1 MRILY
6 IELSN
11 YIGIYNGMGLTK
23 LCIDFSKCKNRVI
36 AIKGDNGTGKSTIYK
51 ALNPLGDNSIEYIPG
66 EDAYKIISYI
76 LNDGSILTI
85 RYISK
90 MRSTG
95 ERAQLKCHIKRKYLN
110 GEEVDLNPSLNITTA
125 KDVIY
130 ELFSLDDNFILLSQ
144 LSANSKGLGGLKP
157 NDRKRYVNTIVSSL
171 SVYNDMNKMFMKKS
185 NILKSMKD
193 NLATKLSQIGNVES
207 ISKTIDINSNQ
218 LNVYETKKDRLI
230 QSTATIKAKLDDIN
244 KDGDILDRYKQ
255 CVEDKKR
262 IEKEYSQ
269 LGPIES
275 YSEDELVLYEKEM
288 SKLEGK
294 ESTIEEQLNDCL
306 DKLKTLKE
314 EQSKLRIQLESMGSN
329 ENIDT
334 IKNRIDELSNKL
346 NQYHQQ
352 FIDIGFS
359 QYEDITIDEYN
370 TALEIIDE
378 INNTI
383 RSLGE
388 EYYESI
394 IEESLSYYYN
404 KKFKQSDLTKLLMAL
419 NIKTDQIRSEIK
431 DQNTVR
437 NLSSRYNDIP
447 KDCNNINT
455 CPFIRDIVIAQSK
468 RIDDISYDRLVEQLD
483 SMESNI
489 KNTLEKIKSTDKIK
503 DCLSIIT
510 NMMDKIKLY
519 KPILS
524 KFPNSNV
531 LYDNHTIDNY
541 ITQSITLHIDTN
553 VYRELL
559 NYKTLIEGYK
569 TDIDILQKK
578 YEELRDNS
586 KLREINDKIL
596 DYDAKIHDIN
606 ETKSS
611 LLAQISDIRND
622 KLQIKSKLDHIR
634 YIKANKSSY
643 EHLSQE
649 LKEITDLY
657 EKLSYQ
663 ASQYEILNKDY
674 VEQSTQLNTL
684 ANKEI
689 PLLRDSIEQ
698 DKYKMLLFNQYT
710 QEFQDFDKKYNITQ
724 QLRYYTSING
734 IQTIYMEVFMNSI
747 LQNANNLLQYLF
759 SGRFTL
765 QPFVI
770 NDSEFRIPCI
780 DSEGHVRPDISFMSD
795 SQLSMISMIISFA
808 LLNRASKVY
817 NIIKLDEVD
826 NNLDNEN
833 RIQFSILIDHIMSIL
848 NFEQCFI
855 ISHNNELNLSNVD
868 MILFRIDN
876 LDTYS
881 TLLSSGANIIYDYNQ
896 GV

>member
-1 MRILY
+1 MRLLY
-6 IELSN
+6 IKLVN
-11 YIGIYNGMGLTK
+11 YIGIYNGMRLESIE
-23 LCIDFSKCKNRVI
+23 IDFSKCKNNIV
-36 AIKGDNGTGKSTIYK
+36 AIKGDNGTGKSTIFK
-51 ALNPLGDNSIEYIPG
+51 ALNPLSENSIDYIP
-66 EDAYKIISYI
+66 EKDAYKIIKYL
-76 LNDGSILTI
+76 LNDGSILDI
-85 RYISK
+85 RYASEV
-90 MRSTG
+90 RSNGDRKPT
-95 ERAQLKCHIKRKYLN
+95 KCTIIRIYPN
-110 GEEVDLNPSLNITTA
+110 GEKVNLNPSLNITSA
-125 KDVIY
+125 KDIIY

-157 NDRKRYVNTIVSSL
+157 AERKKYVNAIISSL
-171 SVYNDMNKMFMKKS
+171 SVYNDMNKMFIKKAG
-185 NILKSMKD
+185 ILKSMRE
-193 NLATKLSQIGNVES
+193 NLSTKLSQIGNIEN
-207 ISKTIDINSNQ
+207 IDKTIENNTLQ
-218 LNVYETKKDRLI
+218 LNMYEDKKNRLL
-230 QSTATIKAKLDDIN
+230 QSTATIKAKIDEIN
-244 KDGDILDRYKQ
+244 KDGNVIDLYKQ
-255 CVEDKKR
+255 CIEDKKK
-262 IEKEYSQ
+262 IEKEYND

-275 YSEDELVLYEKEM
+275 YSEEELLLYEKEY

-294 ESTIEEQLNDCL
+294 ESTIEEQLNDYL
-306 DKLKTLKE
+306 DKLKSYKE
-314 EQSKLRIQLESMGSN
+314 EQSSLRIQLESMGSI
-329 ENIDT
+329 ENIDN
-334 IKNRIDELSNKL
+334 IKNRIDELTTKL
-346 NQYHQQ
+346 NEYHQQ
-352 FIDIGFS
+352 FIDIGFT
-359 QYEDITIDEYN
+359 QYEDITIEEYN
-370 TALEIIDE
+370 TALEVIDE

-383 RSLGE
+383 RSLGD

-419 NIKTDQIRSEIK
+419 NIKADQIRGEIK
-431 DQNTVR
+431 EQDSLR
-437 NLSSRYNDIP
+437 KISSRYNEIP
-447 KDCNNINT
+447 YNCNNMDT
-455 CPFIRDIVIAQSK
+455 CPFIKDIVSSQKK
-468 RIDDISYDRLVEQLD
+468 RVDDIAYDRLLQQLED
-483 SMESNI
+483 LEYNI
-489 KNTLEKIKSTDKIK
+489 KNTIEKIKSTDKIK

-510 NMMDKIKLY
+510 NLMDKIKLY

-524 KFPNSNV
+524 KFPNSNI
-531 LYDNHTIDNY
+531 LYEDHMIDNHIINA
-541 ITQSITLHIDTN
+541 ITLHIDTN

-569 TDIDILQKK
+569 TDIEVLQEK
-578 YEELRDNS
+578 YKEIRDNS
-586 KLREINDKIL
+586 KIRELNEKIL
-596 DYDAKIHDIN
+596 DYDAKINDIN
-606 ETKSS
+606 TSKTS
-611 LLAQISDIRND
+611 LLGQISEIRNS
-622 KLQIKSKLDHIR
+622 KLQIKSKLDHIC

-643 EHLSQE
+643 EHLTKE
-649 LKEITDLY
+649 LQEITNLY

-689 PLLRDSIEQ
+689 PVLRDIIEQ
-698 DKYKMLLFNQYT
+698 DKYKLLLFNQYSE
-710 QEFQDFDKKYNITQ
+710 EFKEFDKKYTITQ

-734 IQTIYMEVFMNSI
+734 IQTVYMEVFMNSI

-759 SGRFTL
+759 HSRFTL

-780 DSEGHVRPDISFMSD
+780 DSEGNSRPDISFMSD
-795 SQLSMISMIISFA
+795 SQLSMISMIISFS
-808 LLNRASKVY
+808 LLNRASQVY

-833 RIQFSILIDHIMSIL
+833 RLQFNVLISHLMSIL